1 METHI
6 WLAVKKNLFYVHN
19 NVLFGFCNHLANNH
33 ANIALHQY
41 TKATK
46 EIWHMIKAYI
56 LLVSKDIN
64 SSKADFTPDCK
75 IMHNILNGYKK
86 GFL

>member
-1 METHI
+1 MYI
-6 WLAVKKNLFYVHN
+6 IMFYSS
-19 NVLFGFCNHLANNH
+19 VLNGFCNHLANNH

-56 LLVSKDIN
+56 LSKDIK